1 MKNKGEKGSITLFVT
16 VSCFFIMTMLIT
28 FVINMENKKQAQSR
42 EINQIM
48 SHYTATDEE
57 MEEIYANIKSKE
69 EIKAVNLE

>member
-48 SHYTATDEE
+48 SRYTATNEE
-57 MEEIYANIKSKE
+57 MEEIYTNIKNKE
-69 EIKAVNLE
+69 

>member
-48 SHYTATDEE
+48 SHNTATDEE

>member
-69 EIKAVNLE
+69 EIKAVNLK